1 MDATLTEEEQKA
13 LDKQELHNFKPD
25 PGKEGEFTTAIWNVN
40 GVGAL
45 MRKGALRSF
54 LTRHSPDVIALS
66 EIKISL
72 KKLNRAR
79 AIHMLLRAFG
89 YLHCYWHPMTTGHG
103 GLHGTAIFCKT
114 EPNQVIRGWAH
125 EPEKTDGDGRVITAV
140 FDTHTMVHTY
150 TPCSTWPE
158 KKLTAKW
165 TRAKAKAKDQRRR
178 TFDTRLRK
186 HAEHMQRVTGKP
198 LVLCGDLNVTA
209 KDEDHDLKKPCI
221 WTYPGHKTWERAGF
235 HQRNHRLGLKDVYRH
250 FVPQATAEDHTQWQS
265 ESDYIRGRGQRI
277 DYVLASEEL
286 LGGDTKTSTGH
297 TAPQITRISLD
308 QRMQGS
314 DHCPL
319 FFTVKAGSQQQSEQ
333 GDQETNLPTAQETLE
348 DDDMQ
353 EVKMPADKEEEVE
366 HRQREPPPRLRD
378 KGDTKRQYHTMT
390 ATPLTKSEFDALP
403 SMAMHTQPDP
413 NDMATFSQDE
423 YPECLSNPHDHSFD
437 TFADSAAPLFT
448 SVDSADVTSTK
459 TTAVARLMQCKAMT
473 ASVPTSWTQAG
484 LGDKARLKTLW
495 DTGASYTILSCEAY
509 RRLRDT
515 DGGPISTVTTRRRN
529 TIVHAG
535 KRRHR
540 QTYGETPATPSFRNG
555 QSQAPGMGDEGRT
568 VRPHPG
574 SRLLLEVGRCF
585 PLY

>member
-1 MDATLTEEEQKA
+1 M
-13 LDKQELHNFKPD
+13 
-25 PGKEGEFTTAIWNVN
+25 
-40 GVGAL
+40 
-45 MRKGALRSF
+45 
-54 LTRHSPDVIALS
+54 
-66 EIKISL
+66 
-72 KKLNRAR
+72 
-79 AIHMLLRAFG
+79 
-89 YLHCYWHPMTTGHG
+89 Y
-103 GLHGTAIFCKT
+103 
-114 EPNQVIRGWAH
+114 
-125 EPEKTDGDGRVITAV
+125 TDTSCPR
-140 FDTHTMVHTY
+140 
-150 TPCSTWPE
+150 
-158 KKLTAKW
+158 
-165 TRAKAKAKDQRRR
+165 
-178 TFDTRLRK
+178 
-186 HAEHMQRVTGKP
+186 
-198 LVLCGDLNVTA
+198 
-209 KDEDHDLKKPCI
+209 
-221 WTYPGHKTWERAGF
+221 
-235 HQRNHRLGLKDVYRH
+235 
-250 FVPQATAEDHTQWQS
+250 TAEDHTQWQS

-286 LGGDTKTSTGH
+286 LRGDTKTSTGH
-297 TAPQITRISLD
+297 TAPQITGISLD

-333 GDQETNLPTAQETLE
+333 GDQETNLPIAQEALE

-495 DTGASYTILSCEAY
+495 DTGASYTILSYEAY

-515 DGGPISTVTTRRRN
+515 DTRYRLSRPGGV
-529 TIVHAG
+529 
-535 KRRHR
+535 
-540 QTYGETPATPSFRNG
+540 TPSFMLANG
-555 QSQAPGMGDEGRT
+555 DIVKPMGKLQLHLRFGTDRVKHRAWVMRGSRT